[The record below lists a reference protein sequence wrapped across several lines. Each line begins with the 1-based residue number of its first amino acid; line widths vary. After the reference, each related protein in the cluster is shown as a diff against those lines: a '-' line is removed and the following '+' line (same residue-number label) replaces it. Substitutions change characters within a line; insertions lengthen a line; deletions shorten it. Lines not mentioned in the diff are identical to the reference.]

1 MHPVKGN
8 RINPGDMPQP
18 HDQSGAE
25 STRTS
30 AGSSR
35 RLSSVEGL
43 EPRRR
48 SGGAAAPRRA
58 RVDRDEQLQAQ
69 ARQDAQPVSML
80 GRAVRLVQSSAGTL
94 ARFYVGAAAVATAAG
109 GYGAYRYASN
119 RMADPSAGPSGLAPL
134 PQANHQGP
142 VPAML
147 IDRALGDLPGDP
159 AVDLATLHQA
169 RHEVLARYGAFVPED
184 SPCHDVQPRLSIV
197 NSAAHPDRIGE
208 AELSPGDLHAT
219 SVAVDSRMS
228 RRMGAVVAH
237 HEFVH
242 CYAHPDFNQ
251 VLASS
256 ADLSIMEGLTE
267 YFSVPLGPAGLD
279 LSRVLPGDP
288 MANGKTVIEALAE
301 LEKKAGKKTLK
312 RAYFSGDPAAIA
324 RVTDAI
330 SKIWPKVPSRLAW
343 AHNKALPNPA
353 LKRAFAEHF
362 VGATLLY
369 TGKLPDDTVLGPA
382 GDVLPVA
389 RFTDITAQQADKL
402 RLQAQGLR
410 DRIGAEKFE
419 RVFCNL
425 RQDQQK
431 QRMQE
436 IESDLVPGWQPVF
449 NLGGPG
455 FIKLE

>member
-1 MHPVKGN
+1 MHPVKAN

-35 RLSSVEGL
+35 RLPSVEGL

-58 RVDRDEQLQAQ
+58 RADRNEQLQAQ
-69 ARQDAQPVSML
+69 ARGDAQPVSIL
-80 GRAVRLVQSSAGTL
+80 GRAVRLAQSSAGTL
-94 ARFYVGAAAVATAAG
+94 ARFYVGAAAVAAAAG

-119 RMADPSAGPSGLAPL
+119 RMADSSAGPSGLAPL
-134 PQANHQGP
+134 PQANHLGP
-142 VPAML
+142 AAAML
-147 IDRALGDLPGDP
+147 IDRALGDVPGDP

-169 RHEVLARYGAFVPED
+169 RDEVLARYGAFIPQD
-184 SPCHDVQPRLSIV
+184 SPCHDVQPRLSVV
-197 NSAAHPDRIGE
+197 NSATHPDRIGE
-208 AELSPGDLHAT
+208 AELSHGDLHAT
-219 SVAVDSRMS
+219 SVAVDPRMS
-228 RRMGAVVAH
+228 RRMGASVAH

-256 ADLSIMEGLTE
+256 ADISIMEGLTE
-267 YFSVPLGPAGLD
+267 YFSVPLGPAGID

-288 MANGKTVIEALAE
+288 MTNGKTVIDALAE
-301 LEKKAGKKTLK
+301 LEQKAGKKTLK
-312 RAYFSGDPAAIA
+312 LAYFSGNPAAIA

-330 SKIWPKVPSRLAW
+330 SKVWPKVPSRLAW
-343 AHNKALPNPA
+343 MYNKAHPNPV
-353 LKRAFAEHF
+353 LKRAFAEYF
-362 VGATLLY
+362 VGATLIY

-389 RFTDITAQQADKL
+389 HFTDITTQQAHKL
-402 RLQAQGLR
+402 RRQAQGLR

-419 RVFCNL
+419 QVFCNL
-425 RQDQQK
+425 RPDQQR

-436 IESDLVPGWQPVF
+436 VESDIAPGWKPVF
-449 NLGGPG
+449 QLGGPG
-455 FIKLE
+455 FVKLE